1 MAVYLSK
8 QGHAVQVVT
17 TPPYYPYWQVQSGY
31 RWWAYRKE
39 TWNEIEIYRCP
50 LWVPKQPSGLK
61 RILHLLSFALSS
73 LPIVLTRWRWHPD
86 IIICI
91 APALFSAP
99 VAFLASRLSK
109 SHAWLHIQDFELD
122 AAFEL
127 GLLAAN
133 HRIKSL
139 AYNLECW
146 LYNRFERVST
156 ISPRM
161 IEKLLEKGL
170 PQDKIYWLPNWVDT
184 DDIYPLQPDSPNP
197 LRQELGLPN
206 DKIIVL
212 YAGNIGE
219 KQGLDILV
227 ETSRILRTN
236 EKILFVICGEGAAR
250 RELVELAIG
259 LDNIRFYPLQ
269 PVEKLNQLLNLADIH
284 VLPQRADVADLV
296 MPSKLTG
303 MLASGKAVIATAWPG
318 TGVADIVSEVG
329 LVVPPE
335 QPDLLSE
342 TILELVNDP
351 QKRIL
356 LGYKGREYIQNNWAA
371 QSILEDFNQALSE
384 LMLN

>member
-1 MAVYLSK
+1 
-8 QGHAVQVVT
+8 
-17 TPPYYPYWQVQSGY
+17 
-31 RWWAYRKE
+31 
-39 TWNEIEIYRCP
+39 
-50 LWVPKQPSGLK
+50 
-61 RILHLLSFALSS
+61 
-73 LPIVLTRWRWHPD
+73 
-86 IIICI
+86 
-91 APALFSAP
+91 
-99 VAFLASRLSK
+99 
-109 SHAWLHIQDFELD
+109 
-122 AAFEL
+122 
-127 GLLAAN
+127 
-133 HRIKSL
+133 
-139 AYNLECW
+139 
-146 LYNRFERVST
+146 
-156 ISPRM
+156 
-161 IEKLLEKGL
+161 
-170 PQDKIYWLPNWVDT
+170 
-184 DDIYPLQPDSPNP
+184 
-197 LRQELGLPN
+197 
-206 DKIIVL
+206 VL

-351 QKRIL
+351 QKRML